1 MRSFN
6 NDGRRRREA
15 AGRPLPGRVVEITM
29 AHPSDAEE
37 LTAIAFAA
45 KRHLGYP
52 ERWIE
57 LWRPLLTVTSA
68 FITAHETF
76 VAREEERILGFAAL
90 SREVGMLFLEDLW
103 VLPGEMGRGIGR
115 ALFRRAQQRARVL
128 GFETM
133 EIEADPN
140 ATEFYERMGATR
152 VGTNSTIIDGRRR
165 ELPVFRCE
173 TFREPDETTESESR
187 L

>member
-1 MRSFN
+1 
-6 NDGRRRREA
+6 
-15 AGRPLPGRVVEITM
+15 M
-29 AHPSDAEE
+29 AHPSEAED

-57 LWRPLLTVTSA
+57 LWRPLLTVTPA

-76 VAREEERILGFAAL
+76 VAREGDRIVGFAAL

-128 GFETM
+128 GFETI

-152 VGTNSTIIDGRRR
+152 VGTNSTMLDGRRR
-165 ELPVFRCE
+165 ELPIFRCE
-173 TFREPDETTESESR
+173 TFHEPDETTGSESR

>member
-15 AGRPLPGRVVEITM
+15 AGRLVPGRALEITM
-29 AHPSDAEE
+29 AHPSDADE

-45 KRHLGYP
+45 KRHWGYP
-52 ERWIE
+52 ETWIE
-57 LWRPLLTVTSA
+57 YWRPLLTVTPA

-76 VAREEERILGFAAL
+76 VAREGDRILGFAAL
-90 SREVGMLFLEDLW
+90 SRDVGMLFLEDLW
-103 VLPGEMGRGIGR
+103 VLPDEMGRGIGR

-128 GFETM
+128 GFETI

-140 ATEFYERMGATR
+140 AAEFYERMGATR
-152 VGTNSTIIDGRRR
+152 VGTNSTTIDGRRR

-173 TFREPDETTESESR
+173 TFHEPDETTESGSR